1 MSASPLVL
9 VTDDEPDY
17 LEIASRLLEE
27 AGLRAA
33 RAATG
38 RDCLAAAAAEKP
50 GLIVLDIGL
59 PDMSGLE
66 VLKSLKADPLLKEVP
81 VLLFTVRSELDY
93 VSAGLAAGAAGYII
107 KPFRPEEFIRRVRS
121 FFG

>member
-1 MSASPLVL
+1 MTPPLVL
-9 VTDDEPDY
+9 VADDEPDY

-27 AGLRAA
+27 AGMRAS

-38 RDCLAAAAAEKP
+38 GECLSAAAAEKP

-59 PDMSGLE
+59 PDMSGLD
-66 VLKSLKADPLLKEVP
+66 VLKSLKSDPVLKDVP

-93 VSAGLAAGAAGYII
+93 VSSGLAAGAAGYVI
-107 KPFRPEEFIRRVRS
+107 KPFRPEDFIKRVRS
-121 FFG
+121 FFA

>member
-1 MSASPLVL
+1 MKNPPLVL
-9 VTDDEPDY
+9 VADDETDY

-38 RDCLAAAAAEKP
+38 AECLAAAAAEKP

-59 PDMSGLE
+59 PDMSGLD
-66 VLKSLKADPLLKEVP
+66 VLKSLKSDPALKEVP

-93 VSAGLAAGAAGYII
+93 VSSGLAGGAAGYVI
-107 KPFRPEEFIRRVRS
+107 KPFRPEDFVRRVRS